1 MIADILPQKVMM
13 NLLLDSKAQSKISP
27 DSVSSS
33 GLQKLPCNA
42 GPLTNDQKNK
52 RTNQE
57 DLPVAS
63 VSGLQNSSKLNQQIK
78 FVEIRPLPKIILPI
92 LETNKKKQKASILTL
107 TPSKENLEEKERENS
122 KNEDKKRE
130 CEERVKKNLFN
141 KTKKKKKLLNRFHK
155 NLMKKYYVQAAKNDT
170 LLLQLK
176 FGSSAVSAKVGCTK
190 LHEL

>member
-63 VSGLQNSSKLNQQIK
+63 
-78 FVEIRPLPKIILPI
+78 IRPLPKIILPI

-141 KTKKKKKLLNRFHK
+141 KTKKKKKILNRFHK